1 MSAPTGH
8 NRSGRLTQED
18 DDDEIDP
25 VEEMIKKT
33 GCLELHYE
41 TQFCMAEHQD
51 WRKCQNEV
59 KRFRECM
66 NEYQL
71 RKDKASQ

>member
-1 MSAPTGH
+1 MSAPHGH
-8 NRSGRLTQED
+8 NRSGRPTSEN
-18 DDDEIDP
+18 DDDEVDP

-41 TQFCMAEHQD
+41 VQFCMAEHQD

-59 KRFRECM
+59 TKFRKCM
-66 NEYQL
+66 TEYQL
-71 RKDKASQ
+71 KKDQSNK